1 MPGTETGN
9 LESFVDTLP
18 DPAAARAFLKRLEA
32 SSPAFRPE
40 LNAPLLYRMLTLAG
54 YSPFLAETLLRHP
67 EHIAWLKT
75 ETENNLDRVKST
87 EQLSEELARF
97 VTRMIDADDATR
109 LARYKRREL
118 LRVYLRDCLG
128 IATLSELTEELSN
141 LADVILR
148 YSLASALQEML
159 NLYGSPQFHDSHG
172 RIHKAQFAIV
182 ALGKLGC
189 RELNYASDIDLLFLY
204 SGAGETSGVGQT
216 PNSVI
221 TNKEFFT
228 GVAERTVQMI
238 GRNSDEGA
246 VYRIDLRLRPHGRD
260 GDLVWEIGRAAD
272 YYRGQAHNW
281 ERQALIRARASAG
294 SEEVVSAFLDSVR
307 DVIFSRDALPG
318 TLDEVR
324 RAKEKID
331 RKQGARNRSFNVK
344 LGQGGIREIE
354 FIAQALQL
362 QHGGREPWVRSAQT
376 LIVLARLAEKNY
388 LSETERT
395 RLSAAYTFLRT
406 VEHRLQMEHGAQ
418 THTLPASRERLELLA
433 RRCGYS
439 STGDPL
445 TGFTRELESHASAVR
460 AVYNRVFV
468 ASAHPQPVE
477 ATARARATS
486 PTADDEGDRLF
497 KQTASRLEKLIRAGS
512 PGALALLGGVP
523 GIERLLE
530 SALPRAI
537 NSTRALRNLTLWANS
552 FATYSDHHSVVAE
565 REWPLLIERLILILS
580 SQYMSHLI
588 VSRPT
593 LAGALIES
601 ETPLIPTEFSTVLR
615 EAVDKETGLASRSDA
630 LRRAWYRLVIAI
642 GYEDMSSVRDQS
654 TTDESTPLESN
665 VQRLRTGEHLRSI
678 NLAQTALAEAA
689 LRIALDIAV
698 ESLGIKLDER
708 SQLPLAVLGLG
719 RLGHAGMDYG
729 SDLDLIVVFDDDQP
743 WPPPAFSAIAGNRSG
758 SANAQEF
765 YAKLTAQLVRVLSS
779 ITREGLLYRSDLRLR
794 PEGKSGPVAV
804 GLRGLAAYIDNRA
817 SAWELSAY
825 LKTREVAGGFD
836 FGKRAREAICA
847 ASFDAASRNASL
859 REELREMRERIV
871 KQKASGARPNI
882 KWGRGGMGD
891 VYFVTRYL
899 QLRHR
904 IYFPPERGTSALI
917 KHLGEQGALDPQATR
932 ALFEGYS
939 FLRML
944 DHWMRLL
951 TDRPVPILPVSSIT
965 LRDITIALG
974 LPSVEDFERM
984 FEEHTTQIREV
995 YDRVFE

>member
-1 MPGTETGN
+1 MPETETGN

-18 DPAAARAFLKRLEA
+18 DPPAARAFLKRLEE

-40 LNAPLLYRMLTLAG
+40 QDTPLLYRMLTLAG
-54 YSPFLAETLLRHP
+54 YSPYLAETLLRHP

-75 ETENNLDRVKST
+75 ETERNLDRVKST

-97 VTRMIDADDATR
+97 VTRTIDADDATR
-109 LARYKRREL
+109 LARFKRREL
-118 LRVYLRDCLG
+118 LRIYLRDCLG
-128 IATLSELTEELSN
+128 IATLSEVTEELSN

-148 YSLASALQEML
+148 FTLTSAQQEL
-159 NLYGSPQFHDSHG
+159 INLYGSPLTRDSGG
-172 RIHKAQFAIV
+172 RISKAQFAIV

-204 SGAGETSGVGQT
+204 SGAGETSGAGQT
-216 PNSVI
+216 PDSQI

-228 GVAERTVQMI
+228 ELAERTVQMI
-238 GRNSDEGA
+238 GRSSDEGA

-260 GDLVWEIGRAAD
+260 GDLVSEIDRAAG

-294 SEEVVSAFLDSVR
+294 SEEVVSNFLDSVR

-318 TLDEVR
+318 TLAEVR

-331 RKQGARNRSFNVK
+331 RKQAARNRSFNVK
-344 LGQGGIREIE
+344 LGEGGIREIE

-388 LSETERT
+388 LSESERSH
-395 RLSAAYTFLRT
+395 LSAAYTFLRT

-433 RRCGYS
+433 RRCGYDGP
-439 STGDPL
+439 TDQL
-445 TGFTRELESHASAVR
+445 TAFTEDLARHTSAVR
-460 AVYNRVFV
+460 AVFNRVFV
-468 ASAHPQPVE
+468 ASPQE
-477 ATARARATS
+477 ATTQAPAM
-486 PTADDEGDRLF
+486 PEIEDEGNRLF
-497 KQTASRLEKLIRAGS
+497 KQAARRLARLIHTGS
-512 PGALALLGGVP
+512 SGALESLDGLP

-530 SALPRAI
+530 SALPQTI
-537 NSTRALRNLTLWANS
+537 NSARALRNLISWADS
-552 FATYSDHHSVVAE
+552 FVTFTDHHGVIRES
-565 REWPLLIERLILILS
+565 EWPLLIERLILILS
-580 SQYMSHLI
+580 SPYLAHLI

-601 ETPLIPTEFSTVLR
+601 EAPLNPTEFSKVLR
-615 EAVDKETGLASRSDA
+615 EAVDKETDWASRSDA
-630 LRRAWYRLVIAI
+630 LRRAWYRRVIAI
-642 GYEDMSSVRDQS
+642 GYEDMSRAKGQS
-654 TTDESTPLESN
+654 PGDETTAL
-665 VQRLRTGEHLRSI
+665 QIGEQLRST

-689 LRIALDIAV
+689 LRIALEIAA
-698 ESLGIKLDER
+698 ESMGVIVDEG

-729 SDLDLIVVFDDDQP
+729 SDLDLLVVFDDGKP
-743 WPPPAFSAIAGNRSG
+743 WPSPAFSPITENSTGAAD
-758 SANAQEF
+758 AQEF

-779 ITREGLLYRSDLRLR
+779 ITRDGLLYRSDLRLR

-804 GLRGLAAYIDNRA
+804 GLRGLIGYIDNRA

-825 LKTREVAGGFD
+825 LKAREIAGASD
-836 FGKRAREAICA
+836 FGKRAREAICN

-859 REELREMRERIV
+859 GEELREMRERIV
-871 KQKASGARPNI
+871 KQKAGGARPNI

-899 QLRHR
+899 QLRDR

-917 KHLGEQGALDPQATR
+917 KHLGEQDALDPQATH
-932 ALFEGYS
+932 ALFEGYT
-939 FLRML
+939 FLRTL

-951 TDRPVPILPVSSIT
+951 AERPGPKLPVSSIT
-965 LRDITIALG
+965 LGDITSALG
-974 LPSVEDFERM
+974 LSSVEQFEQV
-984 FEEHTTQIREV
+984 FEKHTTQIREV
-995 YDRVFE
+995 YDRVFD